1 MLKLS
6 NVHKKYNVAQQWVTV
21 SILSERPLSNQGGS
35 NANKQRLN

>member
-21 SILSERPLSNQGGS
+21 SILSERPLRNQGGS
-35 NANKQRLN
+35 NAKNRD